1 VLEFASWIQFGKS
14 YFKIQEQWVDF
25 LIAFQVKSGYRATY
39 DNIGYEGSD
48 GVNKMKKY
56 FLLLVVSVLLLLTGF
71 AGIAGAQQ
79 EIPKATSPGFPTVG
93 MLEQHMSEGIGNFVE
108 VDRIWNDSGDL
119 VRFYFNSHY
128 VKHDVDKKII
138 TVWFLEEYTP
148 QGRDISIANWK
159 SQGIDVESLKDF
171 KFRYFQVSLSYADPW
186 GQAYEY
192 PQQYEFAIA
201 AGGEVCDSK
210 MKVVYLMQSTP
221 FQKLT
226 LEENMHFIHLGEKLQ
241 DWYNLK

>member
-1 VLEFASWIQFGKS
+1 
-14 YFKIQEQWVDF
+14 
-25 LIAFQVKSGYRATY
+25 
-39 DNIGYEGSD
+39 
-48 GVNKMKKY
+48 MKKY
-56 FLLLVVSVLLLLTGF
+56 FLLLVVSMPLLLTDF
-71 AGIAGAQQ
+71 AGIESAKQG
-79 EIPKATSPGFPTVG
+79 IPKATPPGFPTVG
-93 MLEQHMSEGIGNFVE
+93 MLEQHMSEGIGNFVM
-108 VDRIWNDSGDL
+108 VDRMWNDNGDI

-128 VKHDVDKKII
+128 VKHDLDKKII

-159 SQGIDVESLKDF
+159 SQGVDVESLKDF

-192 PQQYEFAIA
+192 AQQYEFAIA

-210 MKVVYLMQSTP
+210 MKVVYLMRSTP

-226 LEENMHFIHLGEKLQ
+226 VEENMHFIHLGEKLQ
-241 DWYNLK
+241 DWYKLK